1 MLIKPFPRLNNIH
14 AIAIPIP
21 DISQLITANVF
32 VVGKGP
38 VTLIDTGP
46 KSPTALDFIESQL
59 SLKGLGF
66 QDIERIILTHGHVDH
81 FGLATAIKNAAG
93 RKIQCFIHAEDRW
106 QLSSQYLTRE
116 TATEE
121 WADLMANAGL
131 PQGEMEIIRK
141 QISVLKGFGDALE
154 DVSIMVDG
162 QEFNGDG
169 YELKVVHTPGHTPG
183 SCCIYECRQQVLF
196 SGDHLIKH
204 ITPNL
209 FIGVKKERLRNGG
222 YRSLTAFI
230 DSLDK
235 LLEFDAR
242 FVCSGHGEYIED
254 LPGIISSYKTH
265 HHQRSRQVRKA
276 LYKKE
281 RTLYA
286 IIDEVFSHVPQGETF
301 LAISELAAHLE
312 ILLAEGKVALVD
324 PGPPA
329 LYKAL

>member
-169 YELKVVHTPGHTPG
+169 YELKVVCRTVGFQC
-183 SCCIYECRQQVLF
+183 SCFMDCADR
-196 SGDHLIKH
+196 
-204 ITPNL
+204 
-209 FIGVKKERLRNGG
+209 
-222 YRSLTAFI
+222 
-230 DSLDK
+230 
-235 LLEFDAR
+235 
-242 FVCSGHGEYIED
+242 
-254 LPGIISSYKTH
+254 
-265 HHQRSRQVRKA
+265 
-276 LYKKE
+276 
-281 RTLYA
+281 
-286 IIDEVFSHVPQGETF
+286 
-301 LAISELAAHLE
+301 
-312 ILLAEGKVALVD
+312 
-324 PGPPA
+324 
-329 LYKAL
+329 